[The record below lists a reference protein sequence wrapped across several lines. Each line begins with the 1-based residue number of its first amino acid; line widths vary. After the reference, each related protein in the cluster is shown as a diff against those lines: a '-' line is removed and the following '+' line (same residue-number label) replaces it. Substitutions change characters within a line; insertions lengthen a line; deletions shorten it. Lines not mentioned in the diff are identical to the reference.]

1 MVIAAMC
8 AGIDSL
14 VGLGIFAANSDGNEQ
29 SWDDSGG
36 RTMRDCVAQPT
47 RDTSQPREVGGWPT

>member
-14 VGLGIFAANSDGNEQ
+14 VGLGMLAAVQIAMNK
-29 SWDDSGG
+29 
-36 RTMRDCVAQPT
+36 
-47 RDTSQPREVGGWPT
+47 VGTIPEAGQ